1 MWGAKWKQ
9 HEADDGGLN
18 TWLLALRADLPLVD
32 VAIQECLLAP
42 IQERV
47 SCFLSSD
54 HFQYTT
60 KMHRALLLSLVI
72 PIVLP
77 NVSP

>member
-18 TWLLALRADLPLVD
+18 TWLLALRDPDLPLVD

-47 SCFLSSD
+47 SCFFTDLI
-54 HFQYTT
+54 
-60 KMHRALLLSLVI
+60 RALSFSCLPF
-72 PIVLP
+72 PIV
-77 NVSP
+77 

>member
-18 TWLLALRADLPLVD
+18 TWLLALRDPDLPLVD
-32 VAIQECLLAP
+32 VAIQECLLAA

-47 SCFLSSD
+47 SCFITNLI
-54 HFQYTT
+54 
-60 KMHRALLLSLVI
+60 RALSLSLAFPSQSCDLI
-72 PIVLP
+72 YLP
-77 NVSP
+77 NW